1 MDFSKQKEE
10 TISTTRKTQR
20 KTKTTTP
27 TKAGITGREIGKAG
41 TVLQKS
47 EGRTDQARIN
57 LITTCIDA
65 VASGAVTLK
74 GSSFTI
80 DGVRFSDLVKGD
92 WSNWIN
98 TQARA
103 QLVRN
108 GLRLGFVLL
117 ESSSKVVS
125 KTPSDLGTVTSET
138 VREILKSFGLPH
150 VSAFGEKR
158 SSQSLKDRLA
168 YYADTPKPD
177 RKMAS
182 LQKFMADAHKT
193 TPPPAAR
200 RNGNVSKS
208 KAKGMREAVALANA
222 LAAFMKSEPC
232 NRAIAEARASIT
244 QGKFDIEAMI
254 EAQAS

>member
-1 MDFSKQKEE
+1 M
-10 TISTTRKTQR
+10 
-20 KTKTTTP
+20 
-27 TKAGITGREIGKAG
+27 
-41 TVLQKS
+41 LQS

-57 LITTCIDA
+57 LVTACVDA

-108 GLRLGFVLL
+108 GLRLGFVLM

-200 RNGNVSKS
+200 RNGNIS
-208 KAKGMREAVALANA
+208 KAKGMREAASLADA